1 MSHKFMLSIK
11 QSSLDLQREGKKPVV
26 GKRYFAGTLEE
37 MIMDYH
43 LKQMS
48 LAEKRKELD
57 TRKVFADFLRGLVE
71 CDPNKR
77 WTPTQAAQHPFL
89 TGEPF
94 DGPFKPLPERPHTP
108 VAERLVMEHRV
119 GSGHWFGACLSPQVS
134 NFILDCAF
142 EMTCNYLL
150 S

>member
-1 MSHKFMLSIK
+1 MSHKFMLLIK
-11 QSSLDLQREGKKPVV
+11 QSSPLDLQREGKKPVE

-77 WTPTQAAQHPFL
+77 WTPTQVYRFHLHSVVVLSVILNLCPEMLLYLSLLLLHFL
-89 TGEPF
+89 KSL
-94 DGPFKPLPERPHTP
+94 DVLP
-108 VAERLVMEHRV
+108 RLVFAIQEIHLPNG
-119 GSGHWFGACLSPQVS
+119 GSKAW
-134 NFILDCAF
+134 LD
-142 EMTCNYLL
+142 TN
-150 S
+150 

>member
-48 LAEKRKELD
+48 LAEKRK
-57 TRKVFADFLRGLVE
+57 GP
-71 CDPNKR
+71 DPLLMMSFCN
-77 WTPTQAAQHPFL
+77 TQ
-89 TGEPF
+89 
-94 DGPFKPLPERPHTP
+94 
-108 VAERLVMEHRV
+108 MV
-119 GSGHWFGACLSPQVS
+119 GWYS
-134 NFILDCAF
+134 IK
-142 EMTCNYLL
+142 LL
-150 S
+150 

>member
-1 MSHKFMLSIK
+1 MSHKFMLLIK
-11 QSSLDLQREGKKPVV
+11 QSSPLDLQREGKKPVV

-94 DGPFKPLPERPHTP
+94 DGPFKPLPERPHT
-108 VAERLVMEHRV
+108 VSAQV
-119 GSGHWFGACLSPQVS
+119 LS
-134 NFILDCAF
+134 
-142 EMTCNYLL
+142 
-150 S
+150 